1 MTQIE
6 KEVRAF
12 TRQWIRKGGKDNRR
26 QQYARM
32 IAFAGHAA
40 AAGAHSMAEVGRK
53 QVIGYWKDHADLAPS
68 TLYNHWRALCV
79 LWQLAGMRGVPIKP
93 RALTKSGVKT
103 RSEPST
109 PPEAPPPHSPA
120 P

>member
-32 IAFAGHAA
+32 ITFAKHAA
-40 AAGAHSMAEVGRK
+40 AAGVHSMAEVGRK
-53 QVIGYWKDHADLAPS
+53 QVIGYWKDHEDLAPS
-68 TLYNHWRALCV
+68 TLYNHWRAIAI
-79 LWQLAGMRGVPIKP
+79 LWQLAGLRGVPIKP
-93 RALTKSGVKT
+93 HALTKPGVKT

-109 PPEAPPPHSPA
+109 PSAARPPCSPG